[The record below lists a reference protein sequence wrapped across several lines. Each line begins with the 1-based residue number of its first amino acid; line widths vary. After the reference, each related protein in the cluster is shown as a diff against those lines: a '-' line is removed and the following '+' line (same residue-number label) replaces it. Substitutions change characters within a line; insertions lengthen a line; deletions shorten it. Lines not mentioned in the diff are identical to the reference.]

1 MTPALAF
8 LLLFVDRSRKA
19 EEYPWLPWKVRI
31 FLAGAALAVVGM
43 AVDSNV
49 LVGIAIGVLA
59 FGFVIRFLPGGKGV
73 VEGEEDAD
81 DPDDADEEWERA

>member
-19 EEYPWLPWKVRI
+19 DAYPWLPWKVRL
-31 FLAGAALAVVGM
+31 FLLGAALAVVGM
-43 AVDSNV
+43 AMESRL

-59 FGFVIRFLPGGKGV
+59 LGFLVRFLPGGTGV
-73 VEGEEDAD
+73 VEGEE
-81 DPDDADEEWERA
+81 WEGERE

>member
-1 MTPALAF
+1 MTPALAS

-59 FGFVIRFLPGGKGV
+59 FGFLIRFLPGGTGV
-73 VEGEEDAD
+73 VEGEEGE